1 MAQVVER
8 RLGKAEVGGSNPL
21 GSSMETL
28 EFSRVFCCFKGEKNR
43 PGRAEFLERLS
54 TQFVKPGDIP
64 LKSCMLSGKKNAG
77 GGAGLRKR
85 FYWFQK
91 IKIGL

>member
-1 MAQVVER
+1 MAQLVER

-43 PGRAEFLERLS
+43 PERAAFVVWLLFGYYLVTTGYFALKREFFIIS
-54 TQFVKPGDIP
+54 AA
-64 LKSCMLSGKKNAG
+64 S
-77 GGAGLRKR
+77 
-85 FYWFQK
+85 
-91 IKIGL
+91 

>member
-1 MAQVVER
+1 MAQLVER

-43 PGRAEFLERLS
+43 PPRTVFVVWLLFGYYGLFCVKKRVFHNICSFLILCFKE
-54 TQFVKPGDIP
+54 
-64 LKSCMLSGKKNAG
+64 
-77 GGAGLRKR
+77 
-85 FYWFQK
+85 
-91 IKIGL
+91 IGVDV